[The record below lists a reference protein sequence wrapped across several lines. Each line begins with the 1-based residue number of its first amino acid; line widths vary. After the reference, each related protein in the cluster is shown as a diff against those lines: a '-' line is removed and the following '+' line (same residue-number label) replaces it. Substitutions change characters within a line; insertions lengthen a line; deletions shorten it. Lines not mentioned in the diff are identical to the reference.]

1 MSWFTRR
8 NAKTTTT
15 TTTPRTTLSLNQL
28 ESREVPASLKS
39 SFNPVAAAHANPNAA
54 AHANVRAAIVS
65 PTPPV
70 PTTAIAGFV
79 YFDQDASGSL
89 TPSDTLVNGAIE
101 PHQVILRENGVEI
114 QSKSLTQNGTFA
126 FDPVALNGS
135 STYTVVIDANIVN
148 GPILVSTGALP
159 VNVVIAE

>member
-8 NAKTTTT
+8 TAKTTTT
-15 TTTPRTTLSLNQL
+15 TRTTLSLNQL

-39 SFNPVAAAHANPNAA
+39 NFNPVAA

-65 PTPPV
+65 PTPPA

-89 TPSDTLVNGAIE
+89 TPADTLVNGSME

-148 GPILVSTGALP
+148 GPIIVSTGSLP